1 MEQQQHISNG
11 GSEIGKG
18 ANHPPLLKMFIK
30 MRSVLGEYGPN
41 NLIQTSIFSLK
52 TCNRKRLFSISTKP
66 ISYLFEK
73 RIIVYGYCT
82 NILTFL
88 ITNFVVWY
96 IVDWLIRTY
105 YGKLGVRVTLSAL
118 IEYWKCLAVCY
129 LIAMSDRETYAKEK
143 TG

>member
-41 NLIQTSIFSLK
+41 NLIQTSILGAFSLK
-52 TCNRKRLFSISTKP
+52 TSNRKRLSSISTKP

-82 NILTFL
+82 NIL
-88 ITNFVVWY
+88 
-96 IVDWLIRTY
+96 
-105 YGKLGVRVTLSAL
+105 
-118 IEYWKCLAVCY
+118 
-129 LIAMSDRETYAKEK
+129 
-143 TG
+143 